1 MPQSQS
7 NSERSRASHRNGAA
21 EFRMT
26 SDEQATDRLVPTVN
40 RELAQMPFGSQI
52 AVLRDEPLQG
62 EVVER
67 RWPNLSVMWARSS
80 PIRITRA
87 GHILANGS
95 DSVLFS
101 IAGAA
106 RTIICGREHPQVAW
120 EGMAIGNAGP
130 GGTIYPFPCK
140 QLTVIAPQTA
150 LRPLLRNK
158 SAHFAQRVPPN
169 SGALQL
175 LVGYLDVL
183 KDATVPPGLEQS
195 VATHVHDL
203 LAVALGATSDALEIA
218 RTRGIRAARL
228 HAIKTDIENGLDT
241 EISIATLAA
250 RHRVTPRYVQ
260 MLFEL
265 EGTTFT
271 EFVRNQRL
279 ERARRMLASPRYDHK
294 QVTEIAFEVGFG
306 DVSYFDRAFR
316 RYFGLSPRD
325 VRNHALASERNGR
338 A

>member
-7 NSERSRASHRNGAA
+7 NSERSRASPRNGVA

-26 SDEQATDRLVPTVN
+26 SDELAPDRLVPTVN

-67 RWPNLSVMWARSS
+67 RWPSLSVMWARCS

-87 GHILANGS
+87 GSVHANGS

-101 IAGAA
+101 IADAS
-106 RTIICGREHPQVAW
+106 RTIICGREHPQIAW

-150 LRPLLRNK
+150 LRPLLRDK
-158 SAHFAQRVPPN
+158 SAHFVQRVAPN
-169 SGALQL
+169 SGALKM

-183 KDATVPPGLEQS
+183 KDTTVPAGLEQS
-195 VATHVHDL
+195 VATHLHDL
-203 LAVALGATSDALEIA
+203 LAVTLGATSDALEIA
-218 RTRGIRAARL
+218 RSRGIRAARL
-228 HAIKTDIENGLDT
+228 HAIKTDIESRLDT
-241 EISIATLAA
+241 ELSVATLAA

-260 MLFEL
+260 NLFEQ

-279 ERARRMLASPRYDHK
+279 ERARTMLASPRCDHK
-294 QVTEIAFEVGFG
+294 QVSEIAFEVGFG
-306 DVSYFDRAFR
+306 DLSYFDRTFR
-316 RYFGLSPRD
+316 RRFGLSPRD
-325 VRNHALASERNGR
+325 VRSRPGA
-338 A
+338 